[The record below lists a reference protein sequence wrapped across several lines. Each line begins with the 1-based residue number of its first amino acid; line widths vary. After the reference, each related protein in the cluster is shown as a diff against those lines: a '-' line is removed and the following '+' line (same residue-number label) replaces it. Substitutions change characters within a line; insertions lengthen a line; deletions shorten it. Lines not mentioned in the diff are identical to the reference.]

1 MSRIEFTSTNTL
13 PYTSNGITWNS
24 AASHHFSASG
34 RATANSLLYLHHGA
48 SLPSWIQYDH
58 TYNVHI
64 QKSGTN
70 QVIFYIELR
79 KASNNQW
86 TTVFYSR
93 TDGTFTIPSIQGGYN
108 YCNIVL
114 RVSSGLTANESV
126 YPYLIDEPVYHPRLS
141 SQGIRYSPYWYSRN
155 PFYTAINPN
164 PPPENFGLPN
174 CTCYAWGRFWEISD
188 PNRLYDNS
196 TRPRLS
202 TGNGQDFF
210 PHTQDGYTRG
220 RTPQLGAIA
229 CYAGGNYSGLG
240 HVCVLEQHNS
250 DDTWTVSES
259 AWNGYFFR
267 AEHKILANGD
277 YNDPVAGYTFQGFIY
292 NPYAGDTDTPP
303 YIEGSN
309 FHLILAKR
317 AIQRG
322 KGELIL

>member
-1 MSRIEFTSTNTL
+1 MARIEFNAIPTL
-13 PYTSNGITWNS
+13 PYTSNGVTWTSPS
-24 AASHHFSASG
+24 AHHFRASG
-34 RATANSLLYLHHGA
+34 TATANSRLFFNQTT
-48 SLPSWIQYDH
+48 LPAWIQFDH
-58 TYNVHI
+58 VFHVHLE
-64 QKSGTN
+64 KSGTTN
-70 QVIFYIELR
+70 NVTFIIQLERNDGTWYTAYFNYAASGSFTIPISSIGYRRMLIELR
-79 KASNNQW
+79 
-86 TTVFYSR
+86 
-93 TDGTFTIPSIQGGYN
+93 
-108 YCNIVL
+108 L
-114 RVSSGLTANESV
+114 SSGYTANEIV
-126 YPYLIDEPVYHPRLS
+126 YPYLIAEPAFQPRLS
-141 SQGIRYSPYWYSRN
+141 STGIRYSPYWYSQN
-155 PFYTAINPN
+155 PFYLS
-164 PPPENFGLPN
+164 GYGMPN

-229 CYAGGNYSGLG
+229 CYSGGNYSGLG

-267 AEHKILANGD
+267 ASHKILANGD